1 MSKLKL
7 WFADFWP
14 QFYYDNNYFYHLL
27 KTAYDVELDEEN
39 PDILFLSCD
48 PYQNQERLKYKDK
61 ITKRVF
67 YTMEGIPAKLDQE
80 TSYPPSVSIRTTAGS
95 QTTYV
100 SDPLSDLT
108 GDSEDSDRVKYYY
121 SKCDFALTHDVT
133 SDTRHKRLPYWAYQ
147 IDWFNKATYNAQYQ
161 GYDVSYG
168 EPALLI
174 RESDIN
180 DNQYKNTTKTKFCVS
195 FFNNSTG
202 NRIEAYEKL
211 NAYKTVDGYGDYF
224 GNGFYPWEKR
234 KLEISKDYRFI
245 FCFENKIREGYHTEK
260 LFHAK
265 IAGAVPIYWGHSS
278 VSNDFNTKAFINLI
292 DYESIDEM
300 IEDIKQID
308 QNEERYQSYINEPL
322 FVDNTIPESV
332 KPDAILKFFKDTV
345 LSTV

>member
-14 QFYYDNNYFYHLL
+14 HFYYDNNYFYHLL

-61 ITKRVF
+61 DTKRVF
-67 YTMEGIPAKLDQE
+67 YSMEGIPAKLDEE
-80 TSYPPSVSIRTTAGS
+80 TSYPPSVSVRTTKGT
-95 QTTYV
+95 QTTYI
-100 SDPLSDLT
+100 SNPLSDLT
-108 GDSEDSDRVKYYY
+108 GDSEDSNRIKYYY

-147 IDWFNKATYNAQYQ
+147 IDWFDKASYNAEYQ

-174 RESDIN
+174 SESAIN
-180 DNQYKNTTKTKFCVS
+180 DNEYKNTAKTKFCVS
-195 FFNNSTG
+195 FFNNPID
-202 NRIEAYEKL
+202 NRVEAHEKL
-211 NAYKTVDGYGDYF
+211 NSYKNVDGYGEYF
-224 GNGFYPWEKR
+224 GNGFYPWEKT
-234 KLEISKDYRFI
+234 KLDLSKDYKFI
-245 FCFENKIREGYHTEK
+245 LCFENKSRQGYHTEK

-278 VSNDFNTKAFINLI
+278 VSNDFNTKAFINLN
-292 DYESIDEM
+292 DYSSIDELV
-300 IEDIKQID
+300 EYIKRVD
-308 QNEERYQSYINEPL
+308 QDDALYNSYLQEPL
-322 FVDNTIPESV
+322 FTNNTIADEFKPASV
-332 KPDAILKFFKDTV
+332 LSFFQNTV
-345 LSTV
+345 LA